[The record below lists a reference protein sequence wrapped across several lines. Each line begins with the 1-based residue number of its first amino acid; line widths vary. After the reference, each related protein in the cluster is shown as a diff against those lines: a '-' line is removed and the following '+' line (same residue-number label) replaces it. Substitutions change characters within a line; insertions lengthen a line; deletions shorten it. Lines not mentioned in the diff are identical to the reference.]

1 LTRAYDNPNSPY
13 YGPARRLWV
22 TLVGLCDLDLLDQQ
36 YNWEWGERWD
46 TSMARLLAGGAS
58 EAGVARHI
66 LGRILDIY
74 QEK

>member
-1 LTRAYDNPNSPY
+1 
-13 YGPARRLWV
+13 
-22 TLVGLCDLDLLDQQ
+22 
-36 YNWEWGERWD
+36 
-46 TSMARLLAGGAS
+46 MARLLAGGAS